1 MNKSHLPLWVSN
13 GTAFHRFA
21 AYYAPAQE
29 SALWQAGNHWLGLDP
44 NSGQARLP
52 SMPGPL
58 PGPLHGVMDA
68 PRRYGW
74 HATLK
79 APFSLAP
86 DVTGAALHEAM
97 RALGA
102 LQRTFIMPS
111 LKVQHIDNFLA
122 LVPAQASPEIQ
133 GVADACVM
141 TLQPLAQVLP
151 PSEVQ
156 RRRGSGLSDEQERML
171 QQWGYPHVLKQFQFH
186 MSLTGSLT
194 GVSDQDVQLLMAQAQ
209 AIFEGLAP
217 TRFDSVALVGE
228 PFAGAA
234 FKLLHRYPFSA

>member
-1 MNKSHLPLWVSN
+1 MWVSN
-13 GTAFHRFA
+13 ASAFHRFA
-21 AYYAPAQE
+21 AYFAPAQE

-44 NSGQARLP
+44 NSGQALLP
-52 SMPGPL
+52 TASGRL
-58 PGPLHGVMDA
+58 PGPLNGVMDA

-86 DVTGAALHEAM
+86 GLTGADLHEAM
-97 RALGA
+97 QALCS
-102 LQRTFIMPS
+102 LHCTFVMPS
-111 LKVQHIDNFLA
+111 LKVLQVDNFLA
-122 LVPAQASPEIQ
+122 LVPVQVSPEIQ

-141 TLQPLAQVLP
+141 TLHPLAQALP

-156 RRRGSGLSDEQERML
+156 RRRGRGLSDEQERML
-171 QQWGYPHVLKQFQFH
+171 QQWGYPYVLKQFQFH

-194 GVSDQDVQLLMAQAQ
+194 GVSTQDVQLLMAQAQ
-209 AIFEGLAP
+209 AIFEGLEP
-217 TRFDSVALVGE
+217 TRFDGVALVGE
-228 PFAGAA
+228 PLAGAA